1 MPFEKGKSKTG
12 GKKKGTQNKTTKDI
26 KIAYQMLIEK
36 NLDNMTKWLE
46 KVAANDP
53 AKAIYIISDLSEY
66 VIPKLARQEL
76 TGKDGEKL
84 ETPIINILP
93 ASKLKNESSP
103 SDKK

>member
-1 MPFEKGKSKTG
+1 MPFEKGKAKTG
-12 GKKKGTQNKTTKDI
+12 GKKKGTLNKATKDI
-26 KIAYQMLIEK
+26 KQAYQMLIEN

-46 KVAANDP
+46 KVAQNDP

-66 VIPKLARQEL
+66 VLPKLARQEL

-93 ASKLKNESSP
+93 ASKLTPEKNTSRT
-103 SDKK
+103 K